1 MNHFKYIINTSTAT
15 LLLFLC
21 ITIYSCKKD
30 KCKNIVCQ
38 HEGVCNNGKCQC
50 PQGYEGNNCEFYAIS
65 NLTKTWTVTDSVV
78 EQPTGSVQY
87 QNYSYQ
93 CTINPLMASSIS
105 IQNNIASILNFGSPF
120 FINSIKASYSANTI
134 SIARQAPDADF
145 YYISGTGTIASNEIN
160 FVYLVE
166 TSFGNYKVSSHWK

>member
-1 MNHFKYIINTSTAT
+1 MNHYKYIINTSSAI

-50 PQGYEGNNCEFYAIS
+50 PQGYEGSNCEFHSITFLY
-65 NLTKTWTVTDSVV
+65 KTWAVTDSVV

-87 QNYSYQ
+87 QNYSFQ
-93 CTINPLMASSIS
+93 CAINPSLASTIS

-120 FINSIKASYSANTI
+120 FLNSIKATYSNNIIT
-134 SIARQAPDADF
+134 IARQAPDADF
-145 YYISGTGTIASNEIN
+145 YYISGTGTFASNEIN